1 MRLNGGQ
8 ITTRKEMYMI
18 KKIFRTIKNI
28 LFPKVYM
35 PWEQPGIT
43 DLSSAELQELI
54 ALIDAHLAE
63 LDENGEMIE

>member
-1 MRLNGGQ
+1 MLSSDGQ
-8 ITTRKEMYMI
+8 IITARGIHMI

-28 LFPKVYM
+28 LFPKIYM

-63 LDENGEMIE
+63 LDENGEIE

>member
-1 MRLNGGQ
+1 MQLDGGQ

-18 KKIFRTIKNI
+18 KKIFSTLKNI
-28 LFPKVYM
+28 LFPKIYM

-54 ALIDAHLAE
+54 ALIDAYLAE
-63 LDENGEMIE
+63 LNENGEIE

>member
-8 ITTRKEMYMI
+8 ITTRKEMHMI
-18 KKIFRTIKNI
+18 
-28 LFPKVYM
+28 
-35 PWEQPGIT
+35 

-63 LDENGEMIE
+63 LDENGEIE

>member
-1 MRLNGGQ
+1 MH
-8 ITTRKEMYMI
+8 MI

-54 ALIDAHLAE
+54 ALIDAHLAK

>member
-1 MRLNGGQ
+1 MH
-8 ITTRKEMYMI
+8 MI
-18 KKIFRTIKNI
+18 KKIFRAIKNI

-54 ALIDAHLAE
+54 NLIDKHLAE
-63 LDENGEMIE
+63 LDKEEQCNEA